1 MTPMVNFEI
10 QQSLKHKLKFL
21 VEEGSHASWD
31 HARSTSNSMNIH
43 NNSKQTTTNNALPI
57 EMNLVFGINTNSC
70 SADRKEGTDLD
81 TLSDFT
87 KQK

>member
-31 HARSTSNSMNIH
+31 HARSTSNSMDIH
-43 NNSKQTTTNNALPI
+43 NNSKQTTTNNALPM
-57 EMNLVFGINTNSC
+57 EMNHVFIINTNSS
-70 SADRKEGTDLD
+70 SADRKEGTDLN